1 MLFVQ
6 EEYLTELVKDVKS
19 ENGIDITVN
28 VSTVY
33 LNKLMSDYSSL
44 VDILIENKEKITVEA
59 IKSYIGSK
67 KVFS

>member
-6 EEYLTELVKDVKS
+6 EEYLTDLVSDVKS
-19 ENGIDITVN
+19 QNSIDITVN
-28 VSTVY
+28 ISSVN

-44 VDILIENKEKITVEA
+44 VDILIENKEKITSEA
-59 IKSYIGSK
+59 IKAYIGSK

>member
-6 EEYLTELVKDVKS
+6 EEYLKDLISDVKS

-28 VSTVY
+28 ISSVY
-33 LNKLMSDYSSL
+33 LDKLMSDYSSF

-67 KVFS
+67 KAFS